1 MRSNWKLGSHL
12 AIAVV
17 ALFLG
22 ALAGWSLDRAL
33 PADRAARELVLLAHS
48 NGIPQQPFGLKDSL
62 ALALCEQSAK
72 RPYAEVDC
80 LLPRGGQPVA
90 LDSNWLIALQARL
103 VPWYALRDRLDAAL
117 KGDPRAAW
125 LLATVNQRIGRIEE
139 LVRDASA
146 VTDPRGVASARD
158 ASAADQPYAK
168 LFNAALLAEGLRYNA
183 LSGSF
188 AIVRWDLARLIDD
201 RTRLLERVKLHQM
214 VLKWL
219 PLGFGLLTAA
229 VLFFGFLYAG
239 PAALAMGGLLA
250 AGLGLGLGVIGDA
263 SLRYGEGAAGF
274 GLNPFLYALSRQ
286 VLALTLAV
294 AVGLLVL
301 LFCRRL
307 LALANWGGAHLN
319 WVALLGALLTVM
331 AYGFSPAAGSET
343 LKIWMAGL
351 AGLALASHARVADS
365 ARQLV
370 RGLWNPWEIFKS
382 QFGSRAN
389 SSNANATDTATAR
402 ATATAIATSNTNAGA
417 DTFKP
422 SMPARLCAPQLIR
435 RELSRTL
442 GIFSLFAI
450 LALGAAALVFQD
462 LGGTLVSAAV
472 FWALMSLLFGPA
484 VGGAAIL
491 LGGLLALLALQTDK
505 VAARVD
511 LMLSPMSAA
520 VSDFARLLKFEQ
532 AARPDGYGLGTIQW
546 CSFEG
551 ACLPLQSLS
560 DYMPVLLQGA
570 LGPVASAL
578 VFVVLALAYLILM
591 WICIRGVA
599 RSNHGLRALYASA
612 FFLFLAALAQS
623 SLTVFGSLRLLPLT
637 GLGLP
642 LLSLGVS
649 SSLSVVLALALLAS
663 AQRLS
668 RDRP

>member
-12 AIAVV
+12 AIAFV
-17 ALFLG
+17 ALLLG
-22 ALAGWSLDRAL
+22 ALAGWGLDRAL

-48 NGIPQQPFGLKDSL
+48 NGIPLQPFGLKDSL
-62 ALALCEQSAK
+62 ALAVCEQSAK

-90 LDSNWLIALQARL
+90 LDPNWLGAMQAKL
-103 VPWYALRDRLDAAL
+103 VPWYALRDRLDSAL
-117 KGDPRAAW
+117 RGDQRAAW

-139 LVRDASA
+139 LIRDATP
-146 VTDPRGVASARD
+146 VNDPRSVAASRD

-229 VLFFGFLYAG
+229 ILFFGFLYAG
-239 PAALAMGGLLA
+239 PAALAVGGLLA
-250 AGLGLGLGVIGDA
+250 AGLGLGLAIIGDA

-286 VLALTLAV
+286 VLALVLAV
-294 AVGLLVL
+294 VVGLLVL
-301 LFCRRL
+301 FFCRRVL
-307 LALANWGGAHLN
+307 SLANWGGAHLN
-319 WVALLGALLTVM
+319 WVALIGALLTVM
-331 AYGFSPAAGSET
+331 AYGFSPAAGSEI

-365 ARQLV
+365 ARQVV
-370 RGLWNPWEIFKS
+370 RGLWNPWEIFK
-382 QFGSRAN
+382 Q
-389 SSNANATDTATAR
+389 
-402 ATATAIATSNTNAGA
+402 
-417 DTFKP
+417 
-422 SMPARLCAPQLIR
+422 SMPARLSAPQVIR

-450 LALGAAALVFQD
+450 LALGAAAVLFQD

-484 VGGAAIL
+484 AGGGAIL
-491 LGGLLALLALQTDK
+491 VGAVLALLALQTDK

-570 LGPVASAL
+570 LGPVSSGL
-578 VFVVLALAYLILM
+578 VFIVLALAYLMLM
-591 WICIRGVA
+591 WVCIRGVA
-599 RSNHGLRALYASA
+599 RSNHGHRALYASA

>member
-12 AIAVV
+12 AIAFV
-17 ALFLG
+17 ALLLG
-22 ALAGWSLDRAL
+22 ALAGWGLDRAL

-48 NGIPQQPFGLKDSL
+48 NGIPLQPFGLKDSL
-62 ALALCEQSAK
+62 ALAVCEQSAK

-90 LDSNWLIALQARL
+90 LDPNWLGAMQAKL
-103 VPWYALRDRLDAAL
+103 VPWYALRDRLDSAL
-117 KGDPRAAW
+117 RGDQRAAW

-139 LVRDASA
+139 LIRDATP
-146 VTDPRGVASARD
+146 VNDPRSVAASRD

-229 VLFFGFLYAG
+229 ILFFGFLYAG
-239 PAALAMGGLLA
+239 PAALAVGGLLA
-250 AGLGLGLGVIGDA
+250 AGLGLGLAIIGDA

-286 VLALTLAV
+286 VLALVLAV
-294 AVGLLVL
+294 VVGLLVL
-301 LFCRRL
+301 FFCRRVL
-307 LALANWGGAHLN
+307 SLANWGGAHLN
-319 WVALLGALLTVM
+319 WVALIGALLTVM
-331 AYGFSPAAGSET
+331 AYGFSPAAGSEI

-365 ARQLV
+365 ARQVV
-370 RGLWNPWEIFKS
+370 RGLWNPWEIFK
-382 QFGSRAN
+382 Q
-389 SSNANATDTATAR
+389 
-402 ATATAIATSNTNAGA
+402 
-417 DTFKP
+417 
-422 SMPARLCAPQLIR
+422 SMPARLSAPQVIR

-450 LALGAAALVFQD
+450 LALGAAAVLFQD

-484 VGGAAIL
+484 AGGGAIL
-491 LGGLLALLALQTDK
+491 VGAVLALLALQTDK

-560 DYMPVLLQGA
+560 DYMPVLLRGA
-570 LGPVASAL
+570 LGPVSSGL
-578 VFVVLALAYLILM
+578 VFIVLALAYLMLM
-591 WICIRGVA
+591 WVCIRGVA
-599 RSNHGLRALYASA
+599 RSNHGHRALYASA

>member
-17 ALFLG
+17 ALLLG
-22 ALAGWSLDRAL
+22 ALAGWGLDRAL

-48 NGIPQQPFGLKDSL
+48 NGIPLQPFGLRDSL
-62 ALALCEQSAK
+62 ALAVCEQSAK

-90 LDSNWLIALQARL
+90 LDPNWLGAMQAKL
-103 VPWYALRDRLDAAL
+103 VPWYALRDRLDSAL
-117 KGDPRAAW
+117 RGDQRAAW

-139 LVRDASA
+139 LIRDATP
-146 VTDPRGVASARD
+146 VNDPRSVAASRD

-229 VLFFGFLYAG
+229 ILFFGFLYAG
-239 PAALAMGGLLA
+239 PAALAVGGLLA
-250 AGLGLGLGVIGDA
+250 AGLGLGLAIIGDA

-286 VLALTLAV
+286 VLALVLAV
-294 AVGLLVL
+294 VVGLLVL
-301 LFCRRL
+301 FFCRRVL
-307 LALANWGGAHLN
+307 SLANWGGAHLN
-319 WVALLGALLTVM
+319 WVALIGALLTVM
-331 AYGFSPAAGSET
+331 AYGFSPAAGSEI

-365 ARQLV
+365 ARQV
-370 RGLWNPWEIFKS
+370 VSGLWNPWEIFK
-382 QFGSRAN
+382 Q
-389 SSNANATDTATAR
+389 
-402 ATATAIATSNTNAGA
+402 
-417 DTFKP
+417 
-422 SMPARLCAPQLIR
+422 SMPARLSAPQVIR

-450 LALGAAALVFQD
+450 LALGAAAVLFQD

-472 FWALMSLLFGPA
+472 FWALMSLLFGPGA
-484 VGGAAIL
+484 GGAAIL
-491 LGGLLALLALQTDK
+491 VGAVLALLALQTDK

-570 LGPVASAL
+570 LGPVSSGL
-578 VFVVLALAYLILM
+578 VFIVLALAYLMLM
-591 WICIRGVA
+591 WVCIRGVA
-599 RSNHGLRALYASA
+599 RSNHGHRALYASA

>member
-17 ALFLG
+17 ALLLG
-22 ALAGWSLDRAL
+22 ALAGWGLDRAL

-62 ALALCEQSAK
+62 ALSLCEQSAK

-90 LDSNWLIALQARL
+90 LDSNWLIAMQAKL
-103 VPWYALRDRLDAAL
+103 VPWYALRDRLDSAL
-117 KGDPRAAW
+117 KGDQRAAW

-146 VTDPRGVASARD
+146 VNDPRSLAASRD
-158 ASAADQPYAK
+158 ASVADQPYAK

-201 RTRLLERVKLHQM
+201 RTRLLDRVKLHQM

-219 PLGFGLLTAA
+219 PMGFGLLTAA
-229 VLFFGFLYAG
+229 ILFFGFMYAG
-239 PAALAMGGLLA
+239 PAALAVGGLLA
-250 AGLGLGLGVIGDA
+250 AGLGLGLAVIGDA

-286 VLALTLAV
+286 VLALVLAV
-294 AVGLLVL
+294 VVGLLVL
-301 LFCRRL
+301 FFCRRVL
-307 LALANWGGAHLN
+307 SLANWGGAHLN
-319 WVALLGALLTVM
+319 WVALIGALLTVM
-331 AYGFSPAAGSET
+331 AYGFSPAAGSEI

-389 SSNANATDTATAR
+389 SSNADATDTATAR
-402 ATATAIATSNTNAGA
+402 STATDTSNTQAGA
-417 DTFKP
+417 DTFRP
-422 SMPARLCAPQLIR
+422 SIPARLCAPQLIR

-450 LALGAAALVFQD
+450 LALGAAAVLFQD

-484 VGGAAIL
+484 VGVAAIL

-505 VAARVD
+505 VSARVD

-570 LGPVASAL
+570 LGPVGSAI
-578 VFVVLALAYLILM
+578 VFVVLALTYLILM

-663 AQRLS
+663 AQHLS
-668 RDRP
+668 RGRP

>member
-12 AIAVV
+12 AIAFV
-17 ALFLG
+17 ALLLG
-22 ALAGWSLDRAL
+22 ALAGWGLDRAL

-48 NGIPQQPFGLKDSL
+48 NGIPLQPFGLKDSL
-62 ALALCEQSAK
+62 ALAVCEQSAK

-90 LDSNWLIALQARL
+90 LDPNWLGAMQAKL
-103 VPWYALRDRLDAAL
+103 VPWYALRDRLDSAL
-117 KGDPRAAW
+117 RGDQRAAW

-139 LVRDASA
+139 LIRDATP
-146 VTDPRGVASARD
+146 VNDPRSVAASRD
-158 ASAADQPYAK
+158 ASAADQPHAK

-229 VLFFGFLYAG
+229 ILFFGFLYAG
-239 PAALAMGGLLA
+239 PAALAVGGLLA
-250 AGLGLGLGVIGDA
+250 AGLGLGLAIIGDA

-286 VLALTLAV
+286 VLALVLAV
-294 AVGLLVL
+294 VVGLLVL
-301 LFCRRL
+301 FFCRRVL
-307 LALANWGGAHLN
+307 SLANWGGAHLN
-319 WVALLGALLTVM
+319 WVALIGALLTVM
-331 AYGFSPAAGSET
+331 AYGFSPAAGSEI

-365 ARQLV
+365 ARQV
-370 RGLWNPWEIFKS
+370 VSGLWNPWEIFK
-382 QFGSRAN
+382 Q
-389 SSNANATDTATAR
+389 
-402 ATATAIATSNTNAGA
+402 
-417 DTFKP
+417 
-422 SMPARLCAPQLIR
+422 SMPARLSAPQVIR

-450 LALGAAALVFQD
+450 LALGAAAVLFQD

-484 VGGAAIL
+484 AGGGAIL
-491 LGGLLALLALQTDK
+491 VGAVLALLALQTDK

-532 AARPDGYGLGTIQW
+532 SARPDGYGLGTIQW

-570 LGPVASAL
+570 LGPVSSGL
-578 VFVVLALAYLILM
+578 VFIVLALAYLMLM
-591 WICIRGVA
+591 WVCIRGVA
-599 RSNHGLRALYASA
+599 RSNHGHRALYASA

>member
-17 ALFLG
+17 ALLLG
-22 ALAGWSLDRAL
+22 ALAGWGLDRAL

-48 NGIPQQPFGLKDSL
+48 NGIPLQPFGLKDSL
-62 ALALCEQSAK
+62 ALAVCEQSAK

-90 LDSNWLIALQARL
+90 LDPNWLIAMQAKL
-103 VPWYALRDRLDAAL
+103 VPWYALRDRLDFAL
-117 KGDPRAAW
+117 KGDQRAAW

-139 LVRDASA
+139 LIRDATP
-146 VTDPRGVASARD
+146 VNDPRSLAASRD

-229 VLFFGFLYAG
+229 ILFFGFLYAG
-239 PAALAMGGLLA
+239 PAALAVGGLLA
-250 AGLGLGLGVIGDA
+250 AGLGLGLAVIGDA

-286 VLALTLAV
+286 VLALVLAV
-294 AVGLLVL
+294 VVGLLVL
-301 LFCRRL
+301 FFCRRVL
-307 LALANWGGAHLN
+307 SLANWGGAHLN
-319 WVALLGALLTVM
+319 WVALIGALLTVM
-331 AYGFSPAAGSET
+331 AYGFSPAAGSEI

-389 SSNANATDTATAR
+389 SSDANVTATA
-402 ATATAIATSNTNAGA
+402 NTNAGA
-417 DTFKP
+417 DPFRP
-422 SMPARLCAPQLIR
+422 SMAARLSAQQVIR

-450 LALGAAALVFQD
+450 LALGAAAVLFQD

-484 VGGAAIL
+484 AGGAAIL
-491 LGGLLALLALQTDK
+491 VGAVLALLALQTDK

-570 LGPVASAL
+570 LGPVGSGL
-578 VFVVLALAYLILM
+578 VFIVLALAYLMLM
-591 WICIRGVA
+591 WVCIRGVA
-599 RSNHGLRALYASA
+599 RSNHGHRALYASA